1 MLIELLFLLRR
12 QPMRKAVLMILFKA
26 LEVFKVSMI
35 CGPTPQRVDHIY
47 TGTVGQVVVSVD
59 RLGAVRKYLR
69 YKGRGI
75 FGCTGL

>member
-1 MLIELLFLLRR
+1 MVLPYFLNVISGPRFLNLPVFGNQIWVLIELLFLLRR

-47 TGTVGQVVVSVD
+47 TGTVGQ
-59 RLGAVRKYLR
+59 
-69 YKGRGI
+69 
-75 FGCTGL
+75 